1 MGFAQSGKY
10 LRSSVSEGDVEGCGQ
25 ALVRPAS
32 KVHQLHAEAAA
43 EPHDIARPQVSM
55 HNVPLVE
62 STDCL
67 ADLQWHQPC
76 HLPFAIAKQMLIA
89 GVVDI
94 SLFLLRKL
102 TLMRSY
108 V

>member
-10 LRSSVSEGDVEGCGQ
+10 LRSSISEGDVEGCGQ
-25 ALVRPAS
+25 AFVRPAS

-43 EPHDIARPQVSM
+43 EPHDIARPQVPM

-67 ADLQWHQPC
+67 ADLQCDQSLPC
-76 HLPFAIAKQMLIA
+76 HLTVQSIC
-89 GVVDI
+89 
-94 SLFLLRKL
+94 LLQVWL
-102 TLMRSY
+102 TSACFCSAS
-108 V
+108 